1 MSYKHTKTLQFLK
14 DYASTT
20 ENKGLEH
27 WIDVLAS
34 EIQEDILTSQIEVVT
49 ELKN

>member
-1 MSYKHTKTLQFLK
+1 MKHLKTLKFLK

-34 EIQEDILTSQIEVVT
+34 EVQEDILAEQISAIT
-49 ELKN
+49 EINKLN